1 MGEALHALGV
11 PTTRMLAAVATG
23 VPVYREEV
31 LPGAIVTRVAQSH
44 LRVGTFQYFAARGEK
59 AQLKQLITYALH
71 RHFPEEAHSANP
83 GMALVRAVSRAQGI
97 LIAKW
102 MSIGFIHGVMNTDNM
117 AISGETIDFGPC
129 AMMDRYHPKT
139 VFSSIDRMGRYAF
152 GNQPSIGQ
160 WNLARFAE
168 AILHALDNP
177 SEKEIEEAHE
187 ALTAFS
193 DTYQKVWTGEMM
205 EKLGLLEPKEGDAS
219 ILTGFQDLLLETRSD
234 YTSTFRTLAQHA
246 RDPLSTSWPEEW
258 KSWLGIWENRI
269 LLQEG
274 AREELPSEWI
284 VKTRLWFHAII
295 WWRKHSKP
303 HWKGISGPSIPCSN
317 GCVRLLSSPK
327 KTIVLRNLP
336 PTSLRPPTRP
346 LRYVSSDSTSGKI
359 HFQAQKTRRR
369 RGASGL
375 NCRFD

>member
-1 MGEALHALGV
+1 MQQPLTLPFDNSFADTMEGFFAEAFPAPVATSEILACNTELGSLLGMTSEEVHHFASRYGGGAHLPEGAQPVAQVYAGHQFGSFNPRLGDGRALLLGELVGTDGIRRDIQLKGSGPTVFSRGGDGKAAIGPVLREYVMGEALHALGV

-205 EKLGLLEPKEGDAS
+205 EKLGLL
-219 ILTGFQDLLLETRSD
+219 
-234 YTSTFRTLAQHA
+234 
-246 RDPLSTSWPEEW
+246 
-258 KSWLGIWENRI
+258 
-269 LLQEG
+269 
-274 AREELPSEWI
+274 
-284 VKTRLWFHAII
+284 
-295 WWRKHSKP
+295 
-303 HWKGISGPSIPCSN
+303 
-317 GCVRLLSSPK
+317 SPK
-327 KTIVLRNLP
+327 REMP
-336 PTSLRPPTRP
+336 P
-346 LRYVSSDSTSGKI
+346 
-359 HFQAQKTRRR
+359 F
-369 RGASGL
+369 
-375 NCRFD
+375 